1 MIITLKDGSTKEY
14 DQAMSVLDI
23 AKDISEGLARVACAG
38 EVDGELVDLRTV
50 VDKDCNLNILTFES
64 EGGAWAFHHTTSH
77 IMAQAIKRLYPG
89 VKLAIGPS
97 VADGFYYDVDSETP
111 LTAEDLV
118 KIEAEMK
125 KIVKEALPIT
135 RFTKSREEAIAYFKE
150 KEELEALGSQVFHS
164 PTLFNFI
171 KENKNNYKAIIPI
184 TIDYSHVYY
193 TTLYAPE
200 KTIVIPTM
208 HYHKTAFR
216 STLTQVFTKAA
227 YIAFNTTAEQKL
239 ARKIFGMHMAPHSI
253 VSVGI
258 ELSAPSDWAVTQEK
272 YNLPDEYMLY
282 VGRVDQGK
290 LNNVYTYFLN
300 YKKVYP
306 NSDLKFVLVGKQY
319 SDPFNHPDII
329 YTNFVEEQEKT
340 SIIQHAKIV
349 ISPSLYESLSL
360 ILLEAMAL
368 KKAKLVNS
376 NCNVLKEHC
385 HKSNNAALYYT
396 NEKSFIDK
404 LHMLDSSTNLRLE
417 MGEKGYSYVNSNYDW
432 NIIMNKL
439 KHVIEN
445 I

>member
-1 MIITLKDGSTKEY
+1 MSKEN
-14 DQAMSVLDI
+14 I
-23 AKDISEGLARVACAG
+23 AF
-38 EVDGELVDLRTV
+38 V
-50 VDKDCNLNILTFES
+50 VVRYGLNIN
-64 EGGAWAFHHTTSH
+64 GGAEYHCRMLAERLTNDYNVEVLTTCVDNYRTGENIEFKEKEIINKVTVRRFKTNPTH
-77 IMAQAIKRLYPG
+77 PELENFYKKKAKPAYKLRRFLYKCHFLAMASYFFP
-89 VKLAIGPS
+89 VWH
-97 VADGFYYDVDSETP
+97 
-111 LTAEDLV
+111 
-118 KIEAEMK
+118 
-125 KIVKEALPIT
+125 
-135 RFTKSREEAIAYFKE
+135 FKE
-150 KEELEALGSQVFHS
+150 KEELEALSSQVFHS
-164 PTLFNFI
+164 PALFNFI
-171 KENKNNYKAIIPI
+171 KENKDNYKAIIPI

-239 ARKIFGMHMAPHSI
+239 ARKIFG
-253 VSVGI
+253 
-258 ELSAPSDWAVTQEK
+258 QEK

-300 YKKVYP
+300 YKKAYP

-349 ISPSLYESLSL
+349 INPSLYESLSL

-368 KKAKLVNS
+368 KKAMLVNG

-385 HKSNNAALYYT
+385 NKSNNAALYYT

-404 LHMLDSSTNLRLE
+404 LHTLDSSTNLRLE

-439 KHVIEN
+439 KQVIEN